1 MRIFFRILIIAL
13 LLFNI
18 YLALP
23 FKQTCYNATEL
34 LNQQIRFTDLDKT
47 ALTMQQLFELEE
59 DCLVYFYSDDCS
71 SCLSSNEYMLSFIE
85 SGFDSNLKIYFVDV
99 SINGSLLAD
108 HEILTLTAEEFGVYY
123 TPCALLFAEDE
134 VTYYRG
140 TEEIYRLLSRYIEQ
154 TGGD

>member
-1 MRIFFRILIIAL
+1 MRLFLRLLIIAL

-23 FKQTCYNATEL
+23 LKQTCYNATEL
-34 LNQQIRFTDLDKT
+34 LNQQIRFSDLDKT
-47 ALTMQQLFELEE
+47 ALTMEQLFELEE

-85 SGFDSNLKIYFVDV
+85 AGFDSNLKIYFVDV
-99 SINGSLLAD
+99 SINTSLLAD
-108 HEILTLTAEEFGVYY
+108 HEILTLSAEEFGVYY
-123 TPCALLFAEDE
+123 TPCALLFDNGE

-140 TEEIYRLLSRYIEQ
+140 TEQIYRLLSQYIEQ
-154 TGGD
+154 TASD

>member
-1 MRIFFRILIIAL
+1 MRLFLRLLIIAL

-23 FKQTCYNATEL
+23 LKQTCYNATEL
-34 LNQQIRFTDLDKT
+34 LNQQIRFSDLDKT
-47 ALTMQQLFELEE
+47 ALTMEQLFELEE

-85 SGFDSNLKIYFVDV
+85 AGFDSNLKIYFVDV
-99 SINGSLLAD
+99 SINTSLLAD
-108 HEILTLTAEEFGVYY
+108 HEILTLSAEEFGVYY
-123 TPCALLFAEDE
+123 TPCALLFGNGE

-140 TEEIYRLLSRYIEQ
+140 TEQIYRLLSQYIEQ
-154 TGGD
+154 TASD